1 MYTVLVVMVIVMT
14 SFLNT
19 LTNEGILIVLVLV
32 FILIWKL
39 ERLPSDGSI
48 IDGGED
54 GDGELCC

>member
-1 MYTVLVVMVIVMT
+1 MIVMT